1 MSERNDKNLS
11 GLLEL
16 FKETPPNTLKNRGLE
31 QTSANSNEMS
41 NGLRLIAQFADLT
54 VGNFSKCD
62 DNLTVV

>member
-1 MSERNDKNLS
+1 MIKIYRVFLNFSRKP
-11 GLLEL
+11 
-16 FKETPPNTLKNRGLE
+16 PPNTLKNRGLE